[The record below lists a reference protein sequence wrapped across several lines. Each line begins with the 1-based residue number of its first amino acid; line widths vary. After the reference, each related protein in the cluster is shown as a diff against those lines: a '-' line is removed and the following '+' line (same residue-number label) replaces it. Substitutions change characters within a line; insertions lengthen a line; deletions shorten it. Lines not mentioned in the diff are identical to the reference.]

1 MENIVVET
9 KKKLSLNSKQM
20 LIVYFFIFSLLGW
33 LIETLFS
40 FYALGYFT
48 NRGFLYGPIC
58 PIYGCG
64 AIMLI
69 LFLSKYKHSSLK
81 LFLYSAVIFSV
92 FEYCVSFALEALF
105 GIHWWDYTNE
115 FMNLNG
121 RASIFYAFAWGIMAI
136 LFINHIY
143 PFFQKNLNAILSRI
157 PYALQITTLRLLV
170 VAYLVDTVL
179 SCIHYFQLP
188 L

>member
-9 KKKLSLNSKQM
+9 KKRKSLTSKQM
-20 LIVYFFIFSLLGW
+20 LIVYFFIFACLGW
-33 LIETLFS
+33 IIETLFS

-69 LFLSKYKHSSLK
+69 LFLSKYQHNSLK
-81 LFLYSAVIFSV
+81 LFVYSAVIFSV

-121 RASIFYAFAWGIMAI
+121 RVSIFYALAWGIMAI

-143 PFFQKNLNAILSRI
+143 PFFKEKLQTLLSRI
-157 PYALQITTLRLLV
+157 PYFLQITALRLV
-170 VAYLVDTVL
+170 VLAWFVDTVI
-179 SCIHYFQLP
+179 SSVHYFQLP
-188 L
+188 I